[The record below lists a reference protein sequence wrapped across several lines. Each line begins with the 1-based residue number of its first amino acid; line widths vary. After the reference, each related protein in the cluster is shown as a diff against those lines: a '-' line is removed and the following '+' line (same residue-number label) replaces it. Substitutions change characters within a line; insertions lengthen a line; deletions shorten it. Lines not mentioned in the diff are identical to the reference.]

1 MFSDMAG
8 STALAA
14 RLDPEDLREVIR
26 GFQDACVRA
35 IARFDGFV
43 AKFMGDGVLA
53 YFGYPRAHEDDA
65 ERAVRA
71 GLAVVDEVGR
81 LMLQARVRLEVR
93 VGIATGLVVVGET
106 VGEGSSRSRCVIGET
121 PNLAA
126 RLQGLAEPNAVVI
139 ADGTRQLLGGLFD
152 LEDLGP
158 QFLKGMASPIP
169 SWRVVGEH
177 AAESRFE
184 AGQTQ
189 RATGFFG
196 REREVDLLMDRWV
209 QARSGEGQV
218 VLLSGEAGIG
228 KSRIVE
234 ALRQKIVDEPHT
246 RIRYQCSPH
255 HANSPL
261 YPVISQLERAAGFAP
276 DDARRDQAR
285 QTGTGSQTIVLDRS
299 IMWHPC
305 SRHSCRCPST
315 AATQHSTSL
324 PESRRSAPYRR
335 SSDLL
340 GGLAKQRPVLFVLED
355 AHWIDPTTL
364 ELFTRTIDQLQRWP
378 VLLIVTFRPEFEVPW
393 RHCPHVTA
401 LALDRLGQSHV
412 VAMIDRLTDGKLLP
426 ADVRDEIIAKTD
438 GVPLFVEELTKT
450 VLGSGLVEEA
460 ADRYVLRGPLP
471 PLAIPATLHDSLLAR
486 LDHLA
491 SVREI
496 AQLGAVIGREFSYEL
511 LDAVAP
517 VHGEALEDAL
527 GQLSKAELIFAR
539 GAPPEATYI
548 FKHALVQDAAYGSLL
563 RSTRRQLHGRIARA
577 ITELMPQIV
586 ETQPELLA
594 HHYGQAGLIDG
605 AIAYGLK
612 AGRRSAARSANKEAI
627 THCTKALELL
637 GAKSAGMERDRQE
650 LELLIALGVP
660 TIAARGYMAADVEGI
675 YGRARDLC
683 DNVTDTPYRFTVL
696 RGLWNSA
703 FLRKPLTQ
711 AQDLS
716 AELLALANAQDD
728 DTRRALV
735 IGRKAV
741 AWFFAA
747 NLSRAGKAFVRPS
760 ISGISTRRAR
770 RSSSTAKIRACSAE
784 PMVRGCCG
792 SSAIRTSRVH

>member
-1 MFSDMAG
+1 MSELRGRDQRGQQGLYPLRRPASADVRRVWCAERAERQVLRPMWHGACAGGQANVLPTEEPPSLKPSRQVAERRHLTVMFSDMAG
-8 STALAA
+8 SSALAI

-35 IARFDGFV
+35 IGRFDGFA

-81 LMLQARVRLEVR
+81 LTLPSQ
-93 VGIATGLVVVGET
+93 GATGGP
-106 VGEGSSRSRCVIGET
+106 GRHRHGSRGGWRDGGQGREQVVIGET

-126 RLQGLAEPNAVVI
+126 RLQGFAEPNAVVI
-139 ADGTRQLLGGLFD
+139 ADGTRRLLGGLFD
-152 LEDLGP
+152 LQDLGP
-158 QFLKGMASPIP
+158 QFLKGMVNPIP

-177 AAESRFE
+177 ATESRFE

-196 REREVDLLMDRWV
+196 REREVGLLMERWV

-228 KSRIVE
+228 KSRVVE
-234 ALRQKIVDEPHT
+234 ALRQKIIDEPHT
-246 RIRYQCSPH
+246 RIQYQCSPH

-261 YPVISQLERAAGFAP
+261 YPVISQLERAAGFGP
-276 DDARRDQAR
+276 DDATEIKLDKLEQALR
-285 QTGTGSQTIVLDRS
+285 QSSS
-299 IMWHPC
+299 IIDHVAPLF
-305 SRHSCRCPST
+305 
-315 AATQHSTSL
+315 ATLLSL
-324 PESRRSAPYRR
+324 PFDGRHAALDLTPREQKERTILALM
-335 SSDLL
+335 DLL
-340 GGLAKQRPVLFVLED
+340 GGLAKQRPVLLVLED

-364 ELFTRTIDQLQRWP
+364 ELITRTIDQLQRWP

-393 RHCPHVTA
+393 RHYPNVTA
-401 LALDRLGQSHV
+401 LALNWLGQSHV

-539 GAPPEATYI
+539 ELPPRRPISSSMRLCRMLPMEA
-548 FKHALVQDAAYGSLL
+548 S
-563 RSTRRQLHGRIARA
+563 
-577 ITELMPQIV
+577 
-586 ETQPELLA
+586 
-594 HHYGQAGLIDG
+594 
-605 AIAYGLK
+605 
-612 AGRRSAARSANKEAI
+612 
-627 THCTKALELL
+627 C
-637 GAKSAGMERDRQE
+637 
-650 LELLIALGVP
+650 
-660 TIAARGYMAADVEGI
+660 
-675 YGRARDLC
+675 
-683 DNVTDTPYRFTVL
+683 
-696 RGLWNSA
+696 
-703 FLRKPLTQ
+703 
-711 AQDLS
+711 
-716 AELLALANAQDD
+716 
-728 DTRRALV
+728 
-735 IGRKAV
+735 
-741 AWFFAA
+741 
-747 NLSRAGKAFVRPS
+747 
-760 ISGISTRRAR
+760 AR
-770 RSSSTAKIRACSAE
+770 RVDSSTAVSLER
-784 PMVRGCCG
+784 
-792 SSAIRTSRVH
+792 SRS